1 MFRGNVHIVYT
12 RYIINWNTPNHIVY
26 IYTIHYIHNTLYIF
40 THSTLEFINSVLSV
54 CNFTSNGTSGISACI
69 RYIYIYY
76 IVHIYR
82 CITYRYVYYICVHD
96 NITPVY
102 EYAAKVCLQ
111 YIYFHVY
118 TKCIYFITLIYNT
131 SNIKYK

>member
-1 MFRGNVHIVYT
+1 MYT
-12 RYIINWNTPNHIVY
+12 SYFTLYYIIYLRVHEFGSLSLQLHFQWHVRDQR
-26 IYTIHYIHNTLYIF
+26 LYKI
-40 THSTLEFINSVLSV
+40 
-54 CNFTSNGTSGISACI
+54 
-69 RYIYIYY
+69 YIYIYY

-111 YIYFHVY
+111 YIYLHVY
-118 TKCIYFITLIYNT
+118 TKYIFYHTHIQY
-131 SNIKYK
+131 